1 MSSISQFLPEP
12 KHQAPSA
19 ARQAST
25 KSTEAGPEPASTE
38 LATTGIPPLG
48 QRKGWVP
55 KTQADFGDGGAYPE
69 IHMLQYPHGM
79 GRKRGKTG
87 NALAKQVDA
96 SGNVSHDAIAR
107 YGRRE
112 NETVQSSFSELV
124 PLRQRAG
131 FDEASAAIPL
141 RPSDEAVSEAAE
153 RTKRALEKIVGG
165 RVSAAAAAKGVKG
178 TTREPTYVRYTP
190 NQQAAGFNSGAA
202 QRIVRITDM
211 PVDPME
217 PPKVRNQKAAR
228 RAAEPPAP
236 VMHSPPRKLTADE
249 QREWVIPPCVSNWK
263 NIHGFTVSLDKR
275 LAADGRGLEDL
286 GVSDHFAG
294 LSDALAEAEAQARRE
309 IAERANIQQ
318 TMARREK
325 DAKEERL
332 RMLAQRAREERAVRG
347 DAYQPGT
354 PEPGTPEAESPEPRP
369 SGPPAR
375 RDGKRKTAGDFFSS
389 TSLSSP
395 ERQAR
400 DGADTAAGAAT
411 DTEADA
417 ETEAAARKRDEL
429 RREHRK
435 QLERSQR
442 LGGSQQQQQQRRS
455 EGRDISEKIALGIA
469 KPTASRETLFD
480 ARLFNQAS
488 AASTSMADDAYNLY
502 DKPLFNTAGRSATY
516 RPRALDDDEGE
527 AASRV
532 ASMLATDRFGAE
544 SKLHGL
550 DPDAAGGQPPSKRQR
565 SGPVEFEKGDV
576 FGIDAFVG
584 STRGSS
590 SSSNTRNANGSKK

>member
-12 KHQAPSA
+12 KHRTPSS
-19 ARQAST
+19 ARPT
-25 KSTEAGPEPASTE
+25 ERKSAEAEGEPPSTE

-48 QRKGWVP
+48 QRQGWVP

-79 GRKRGKTG
+79 GRKRGKAG

-96 SGNVSHDAIAR
+96 SGNLSHDAIAR
-107 YGRRE
+107 YGRRA
-112 NETVQSSFSELV
+112 NETVQSTFGELV
-124 PLRQRAG
+124 PLRQRPG
-131 FDEASAAIPL
+131 FDDTEAAIPA
-141 RPSDEAVSEAAE
+141 RPSDDAVHEATE

-165 RVSAAAAAKGVKG
+165 RVGAAAAAKGVKG

-190 NQQAAGFNSGAA
+190 NQQAPGFNSGAA

-211 PVDPME
+211 PVDPLE

-275 LAADGRGLEDL
+275 LAADGRGIEDL

-332 RMLAQRAREERAVRG
+332 RLLAQRAREERAVRG

-354 PEPGTPEAESPEPRP
+354 PERGTPEAATPEAHSPEPSAP
-369 SGPPAR
+369 TAR

-389 TSLSSP
+389 SP
-395 ERQAR
+395 ERPAR
-400 DGADTAAGAAT
+400 DGAAAEAAA
-411 DTEADA
+411 ESDA
-417 ETEAAARKRDEL
+417 EAEAAARRRDEQ

-435 QLERSQR
+435 QLERAHR
-442 LGGSQQQQQQRRS
+442 LGSSSKQQRRS

-480 ARLFNQAS
+480 SRLFNRAS
-488 AASTSMADDAYNLY
+488 ANASTSMADDAYNLY
-502 DKPLFNTAGRSATY
+502 DKPLFNTEGRSAAY
-516 RPRALDDDEGE
+516 RPRALDGDEDE
-527 AASRV
+527 AAGRV

-550 DPDAAGGQPPSKRQR
+550 DADAADRGQPPGKRQR

-584 STRGSS
+584 STRGRRSGE
-590 SSSNTRNANGSKK
+590 GSKK

>member
-12 KHQAPSA
+12 KHQTSSTT
-19 ARQAST
+19 RQANAAS
-25 KSTEAGPEPASTE
+25 SEAEAAPVTTE
-38 LATTGIPPLG
+38 LVTTGIPALG

-69 IHMLQYPHGM
+69 IHVLQYPHGM
-79 GRKRGKTG
+79 GRKRGKKG
-87 NALAKQVDA
+87 NALVKQVDGM
-96 SGNVSHDAIAR
+96 GNVSHDAIAR

-112 NETVQSSFSELV
+112 NETVQSTFSELV
-124 PLRQRAG
+124 PLRQRTG
-131 FDEASAAIPL
+131 FDDAEAAIPA
-141 RPSDEAVSEAAE
+141 RPSDAEVHEAAE

-165 RVSAAAAAKGVKG
+165 RISAAAAARGVKG
-178 TTREPTYVRYTP
+178 TTKEPTYVRYTP
-190 NQQAAGFNSGAA
+190 NQQAPGFNSGAA

-217 PPKVRNQKAAR
+217 PPKIRNQKAAR

-275 LAADGRGLEDL
+275 LAADGRGIEDL
-286 GVSDHFAG
+286 QVSDNFAS

-318 TMARREK
+318 TIARREK

-332 RMLAQRAREERAVRG
+332 RLLAQRAREERAVRG

-354 PEPGTPEAESPEPRP
+354 PEAESPAAG
-369 SGPPAR
+369 SSKAGSPPPQSPKPQAR
-375 RDGKRKTAGDFFSS
+375 RDAKRKTAGDFFSS
-389 TSLSSP
+389 SP
-395 ERQAR
+395 ERPAQSGAQAAS
-400 DGADTAAGAAT
+400 DD
-411 DTEADA
+411 
-417 ETEAAARKRDEL
+417 ETEAAARERDQL

-435 QLERSQR
+435 QLERSMR
-442 LGGSQQQQQQRRS
+442 LGGSQQQQQRRA
-455 EGRDISEKIALGIA
+455 EARDISEKIALGIA
-469 KPTASRETLFD
+469 KPTAARETMFDSRLFD
-480 ARLFNQAS
+480 RAS
-488 AASTSMADDAYNLY
+488 AANTSMADDTYNLY
-502 DKPLFNTAGRSATY
+502 DKPLFSTAGRSATY
-516 RPRALDDDEGE
+516 RPRALDDDGEE
-527 AASRV
+527 AAGRV

-544 SKLHGL
+544 SSLHGL
-550 DPDAAGGQPPSKRQR
+550 DADAAKGQPPSKRQR

-584 STRGSS
+584 STRGS
-590 SSSNTRNANGSKK
+590 NSKK